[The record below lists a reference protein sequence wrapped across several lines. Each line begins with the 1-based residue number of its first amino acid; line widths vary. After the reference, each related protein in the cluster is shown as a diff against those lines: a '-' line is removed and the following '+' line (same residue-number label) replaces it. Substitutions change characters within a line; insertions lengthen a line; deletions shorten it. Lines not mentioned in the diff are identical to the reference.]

1 MFTKIIR
8 VNIKNLSENEYTMY
22 VKPVYV
28 FRIHIFLNLQFANK
42 SWSLARF
49 VFTKL
54 AHMYINNSE
63 NVFDYKEYLIL
74 NVLIL

>member
-42 SWSLARF
+42 S
-49 VFTKL
+49 
-54 AHMYINNSE
+54 
-63 NVFDYKEYLIL
+63 
-74 NVLIL
+74 